1 MNKNIISSQ
10 SNANNTQSSKKKKKS
25 LAIKLMNTADGWTTE
40 QRTKRLHSNSSNSHP
55 ESPTS
60 PQNHKSK
67 LFRTTN
73 RYEVL
78 SQNEN
83 ENKPEDSVDHDMT
96 ANDAEHLIKPP
107 PSIYIKFSGPM
118 YRIN

>member
-1 MNKNIISSQ
+1 
-10 SNANNTQSSKKKKKS
+10 
-25 LAIKLMNTADGWTTE
+25 MNTADGWITE
-40 QRTKRLHSNSSNSHP
+40 QRTKRLHFNSSNSHT

-60 PQNHKSK
+60 LQNQKSK

-83 ENKPEDSVDHDMT
+83 ESKPDDSVDHDMT
-96 ANDAEHLIKPP
+96 ASSYLHKRSA
-107 PSIYIKFSGPM
+107 
-118 YRIN
+118 